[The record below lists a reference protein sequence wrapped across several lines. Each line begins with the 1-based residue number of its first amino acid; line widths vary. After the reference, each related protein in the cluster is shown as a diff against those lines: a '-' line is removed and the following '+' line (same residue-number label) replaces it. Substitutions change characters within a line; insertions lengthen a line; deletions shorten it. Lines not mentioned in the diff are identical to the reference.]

1 MKCYYRI
8 DESEWI
14 KGHITSMGGGLEIN
28 FHPVN
33 EPETNMMVR
42 GKPELLVTLCSRPE
56 VLFCGS
62 YMVVTGYVPIKT
74 EPRTYKIV
82 SVDVS
87 GGWVKPRK

>member
-1 MKCYYRI
+1 MSYYRV

-14 KGHITSMGGGLEIN
+14 KGHITSMGGGLEVN
-28 FHPVN
+28 LHPVD
-33 EPETNMMVR
+33 EPETNIMVR

-56 VLFCGS
+56 VLFAGP
-62 YMVVTGYVPIKT
+62 YMIVTGYFPIK
-74 EPRTYKIV
+74 EQRGKYQLV